1 MMTIFASHGNDV
13 WNRHHCSRAAAGG
26 CDGSVFSVSS
36 GGGGSKWQVGAVVVV
51 VVLAGWMVMTRE
63 MFM

>member
-1 MMTIFASHGNDV
+1 MMTVFASHGNDV
-13 WNRHHCSRAAAGG
+13 WNRHHCSRAAGG